1 MRWRNLVGF
10 LGILCVTVVSGCV
23 YPRYTDE
30 YDDEDAGSGVSRRRF
45 IREVTLHERS
55 NCTSGEIQPR
65 IRVDTSERVA
75 ALRQQMLLKGFDA
88 YIVPSDDEH
97 QSEYVSAHDERRKYI
112 TGFSGSAG
120 TAVVTRERQA
130 LWTDGRYFLQA
141 DDQLDCNWLLM
152 KQKNEGVPKMTEW
165 ITQNLVTGSKV
176 GADPRLIG
184 AETWKVY
191 AEELAEA
198 DIELVA
204 LETNLIDLIWPAE
217 ERAPHSTSPLMVHEL
232 KFAGRRWEDK
242 VADVRTE
249 MEKHNADLLV
259 LSALD
264 EIAWLL
270 NLRGDDIPF
279 NPVFRSYVLIGKRSM
294 DVYLPHGK
302 ITPAVDHH
310 LKVNQCN
317 GQECVRISDYLS
329 VLDHLR
335 ALKLKNEV
343 KKVMLP
349 SKFSYSGGV
358 SFAVY
363 SAVPEDKRIM
373 ATSPVLLMKARK
385 NRVESQGMKN
395 AHIKDAVALCD
406 FLSLLE
412 MEVKDGKYWDE
423 FSAAQKVEEFRSQ
436 QKDFVSTSFAT
447 ISAFGSNGAVIHY
460 HPQRETNKQ
469 IDNTSLYL
477 LDSGGQYKDGT
488 TDVTRTMHYGEPTPY
503 QVETYTRVLQGAID
517 LASLV
522 FPEGTGDTN
531 IDIMAR
537 RHLYEVG
544 LDYRH
549 GTGHG
554 IGMFLNVHE
563 APIQV
568 RIYGTEEHKFE
579 VGHFFSDEP
588 GFYQDNEF
596 GIRLETI
603 LTVVNKETPYEF
615 DKNSLGFEPVTLVPF
630 EENLINF
637 TMLTSKQCQWL
648 NNYHAHVRDIVGREL
663 IAQGRKRGYD
673 WLISKTER
681 LPCVSDKFNFAPDF
695 EDENSVSSRKKRE
708 ITAGYRSNCSMEVC
722 ISEICTDTTV
732 RVERLRREMTIRGLD
747 AYIIPSGDAHQSE
760 YVPEA
765 DKRVRYISSFTGSA
779 ATVVVTMDKQA
790 LWTDGRYFLQAEREL
805 DCNWLIMKERA
816 DGVPKLTEWLKQELS
831 NGSQVGADPR
841 LLSADLW
848 KSYEKEISETGI
860 EFIQEETNLVDLV
873 WPDDERPS
881 YSEDPLFIHEL
892 QFAGKRW
899 EEKVAEV
906 RAEMESKGA
915 DLLVLSQLDEI
926 AWLLNLRGSHTPYNP
941 MFRAYV
947 FIGRNSVELL
957 IPNGKITPAVDNHLN
972 VNRCGEEEC
981 VLISGYSTILN
992 RLQALEVDHGI
1003 TKVMLPSKYSYSGG
1017 VSYAIYSAVPEEKR
1031 LVAVSPVLLM
1041 KARKNPVEINGMIN
1055 AHVKDAVAVCE
1066 FLSIL
1071 ENEIQEGKEWDE
1083 LKAQDAL
1090 EDLRMQQEDFMGL
1103 SFQTISAFGP
1113 NGAVIHYKSRPE
1125 TNRAITTD
1133 SLYLLDSGGQYKD
1146 GTTDVT
1152 RTMHYGDP
1160 TEFQKESYTRV
1171 LMGAIDLAIL
1181 TFPEGTSD
1189 KDVDIIARKHLY
1201 EVGLDYR
1208 HGTGHGIGV
1217 FLSIH
1222 EAPTQIRIYATEEHK
1237 FEVGQFFSDEPG
1249 FYQDNDFGIRLETIL
1264 RVVPKETRYKFDK
1277 QSLGFEAVTLVPFEA
1292 KLIDMNLISDVQCE
1306 WLNSYHNN
1314 VRHVIG
1320 MELEKQGKN
1329 EAYDWLIRKTEPLVC
1344 HQESENPANDIK
1356 VVEEVYQTETV
1367 RSTYEASSSTSAS
1380 TKGADATKIEYTTS
1394 AITTNS
1400 DIIGDQVEPAGG
1412 ISITASFWVVLIA
1425 FISMI
1430 IW

>member
-1 MRWRNLVGF
+1 MRWRNFVGF
-10 LGILCVTVVSGCV
+10 LFILCVTVASCCV
-23 YPRYTDE
+23 YPRYA
-30 YDDEDAGSGVSRRRF
+30 DEDDLEEASVTRRRF
-45 IREVTLHERS
+45 IREVTLHERT
-55 NCTSGEIQPR
+55 NCTSGESQPR
-65 IRVDTSERVA
+65 IRVDTRDRVA
-75 ALRQQMLLKGFDA
+75 ALRQQMVQRGLDA
-88 YIVPSDDEH
+88 YIIPTDDEH
-97 QSEYVSAHDERRKYI
+97 QSEYVSPHDERRKYI

-120 TAVVTRERQA
+120 TAVVTHERQA

-165 ITQNLVTGSKV
+165 LTQNLVTRSKV

-184 AETWKVY
+184 AETWKSY
-191 AEELAEA
+191 AADLAEA

-204 LETNLIDLIWPAE
+204 LESNLVDAIWPAE
-217 ERAPHSTSPLMVHEL
+217 DRPPHSTSPLMVHDL
-232 KFAGRRWEDK
+232 KFAGKRWEDK
-242 VADVRTE
+242 VADVRVE
-249 MEKHNADLLV
+249 MEKHGADLLV
-259 LSALD
+259 LTALD

-279 NPVFRSYVLIGKRSM
+279 NPVFRSYVILGTKSM
-294 DVYLPHGK
+294 EVYLPQGK
-302 ITPAVDHH
+302 ITPAIDHH
-310 LKVNQCN
+310 LRVNQCD
-317 GQECVRISDYLS
+317 GQECVRINNYLT
-329 VLDHLR
+329 VLDRLR
-335 ALKLKNEV
+335 ALKVKNGV

-349 SKFSYSGGV
+349 AKFSYSGGA
-358 SFAVY
+358 SYAIY
-363 SAVPEDKRIM
+363 SAVPEEKRIM
-373 ATSPVLLMKARK
+373 VTSPVLTMKARK

-406 FLSLLE
+406 FLSFLE
-412 MEVKDGKYWDE
+412 MEIKDGKYWDE
-423 FSAAQKVEEFRSQ
+423 FSAAEKVEEFRSQ

-488 TDVTRTMHYGEPTPY
+488 TDVTRTMHYGEPTPF

-563 APIQV
+563 AF
-568 RIYGTEEHKFE
+568 EHEYRLNSF
-579 VGHFFSDEP
+579 GSQEP

-615 DKNSLGFEPVTLVPF
+615 DKNSLGFEAVTLVPF

-637 TMLTSKQCQWL
+637 TMLSSKQCNWL
-648 NNYHAHVRDIVGREL
+648 NAYHAHVRDIVGREL

-673 WLISKTER
+673 WLITKTER
-681 LPCVSDKFNFAPDF
+681 LPCVSDKFSYAPDF
-695 EDENSVSSRKKRE
+695 ASKNSASSRKRRE
-708 ITAGYRSNCSMEVC
+708 VTLQHRSDCNEEDYRT
-722 ISEICTDTTV
+722 EIRTDTAI
-732 RVERLRREMTIRGLD
+732 RIERLRQEMTSHGLD
-747 AYIIPSGDAHQSE
+747 AYIIPSGDAHQTE
-760 YVPEA
+760 YVPDA
-765 DKRVRYISSFTGSA
+765 DMRVRYMSGFTGSA
-779 ATVVVTMDKQA
+779 ATAVITRDKQA

-805 DCNWLIMKERA
+805 DCSWLLMKERA
-816 DGVPKLTEWLKQELS
+816 EGVPKLTEWLKQELS

-848 KSYEKEISETGI
+848 KSYDKEISEAGI
-860 EFIQEETNLVDLV
+860 DFNPEETNLVDLV
-873 WPDDERPS
+873 WPEDERPS
-881 YSEDPLFIHEL
+881 YSEDPIFIHEL
-892 QFAGKRW
+892 QFAGKPW
-899 EEKVAEV
+899 EQKVAEV

-947 FIGRNSVELL
+947 FISRNNVELL

-992 RLQALEVDHGI
+992 RLQALEVDHGT

-1031 LVAVSPVLLM
+1031 FVTISPVLLM
-1041 KARKNPVEINGMIN
+1041 KARKNPVEISGMIN
-1055 AHVKDAVAVCE
+1055 AHLKDAVALCE

-1071 ENEIQEGKEWDE
+1071 DKEIPEGETWDE
-1083 LKAQDAL
+1083 LKAQDKL
-1090 EDLRMQQEDFMGL
+1090 EELRMQQEDYMSL
-1103 SFQTISAFGP
+1103 SFGTISAFGP
-1113 NGAVIHYKSRPE
+1113 NGAVIHYKSKPE
-1125 TNRAITTD
+1125 TNREITTD

-1152 RTMHYGDP
+1152 RTMHYGEP
-1160 TEFQKESYTRV
+1160 TEFQKEAYTRV
-1171 LMGAIDLAIL
+1171 LMGAVDLAIL

-1189 KDVDIIARKHLY
+1189 RDVDIIARRPLY

-1208 HGTGHGIGV
+1208 HGTGHGIGM
-1217 FLSIH
+1217 FSNIH
-1222 EAPTQIRIYATEEHK
+1222 EAPTQVRIYSTEEHN

-1249 FYQDNDFGIRLETIL
+1249 FYQEDDFGIRLETVL
-1264 RVVPKETRYKFDK
+1264 RVVTKETKYKFDK

-1292 KLIDMNLISDVQCE
+1292 KLIDMNLISYSQCE
-1306 WLNSYHNN
+1306 WLNNYHNK
-1314 VRHVIG
+1314 VRQVIG
-1320 MELEKQGKN
+1320 MLLEKQGKT
-1329 EAYDWLIRKTEPLVC
+1329 EAYNWLIQKTEPLAC
-1344 HQESENPANDIK
+1344 IEETLEDSENNLE
-1356 VVEEVYQTETV
+1356 VVEEVYQTESA
-1367 RSTYEASSSTSAS
+1367 RSTYEASSSTSAA
-1380 TKGADATKIEYTTS
+1380 TKGADSTKIEYTTS
-1394 AITTNS
+1394 AITTSS
-1400 DIIGDQVEPAGG
+1400 DEIGHQMEYAGG
-1412 ISITASFWVVLIA
+1412 MAVAASFWVVLIA
-1425 FISMI
+1425 FMSMI
-1430 IW
+1430 MW